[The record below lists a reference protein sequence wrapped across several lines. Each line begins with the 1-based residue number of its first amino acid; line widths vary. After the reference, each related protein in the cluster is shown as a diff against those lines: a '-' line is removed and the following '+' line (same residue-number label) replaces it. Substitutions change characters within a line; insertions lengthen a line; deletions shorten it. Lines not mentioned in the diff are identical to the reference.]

1 MAKTG
6 GMMNR
11 AMRVGSLL
19 FVMALCFAG
28 RAQAQGTPVAGTV
41 SVTGKL
47 VKVMAIGAET
57 SGWAIDLDTEG
68 SFGGTPMKTIEVEGK
83 AKKFEKLENLKVTA
97 SGTIVH
103 KQGVEA
109 HDRIVLQVAKIKEWK
124 PKTVSQ
130 N

>member
-1 MAKTG
+1 
-6 GMMNR
+6 MNR

-28 RAQAQGTPVAGTV
+28 CAQAQGTPVAGSV

-57 SGWAIDLDTEG
+57 SGWTIDLDTEG
-68 SFGGTPMKTIEVEGK
+68 SFGGNPMKSIDVEGK
-83 AKKFEKLENLKVTA
+83 TKKFEKLENLKVTA

-103 KQGVEA
+103 KQGVETK
-109 HDRIVLQVAKIKEWK
+109 DRIVLQVAKIKEWK
-124 PKTVSQ
+124 PKSVPQ